1 MDDEI
6 VQYKN
11 RRAEAVE
18 EEYVGT
24 TKWSDTCWSGL
35 DENGFDGEWSIYAGG
50 FILAGGM
57 DTCEV
62 QDMDKRCE
70 VLF

>member
-1 MDDEI
+1 MSSPISTKPHNPDMDDEI

-24 TKWSDTCWSGL
+24 TK
-35 DENGFDGEWSIYAGG
+35 
-50 FILAGGM
+50 
-57 DTCEV
+57 
-62 QDMDKRCE
+62 
-70 VLF
+70 